1 MGDIDSISFL
11 IDSIVLGFFAMP
23 QAYSLSRKGKI
34 RSQ

>member
-1 MGDIDSISFL
+1 MGDIDSISFF

-23 QAYSLSRKGKI
+23 SAYSLSRKAEI